1 MMMPKSI
8 EALQQQRALIA
19 NQIAQLGDLRCGSI
33 TSTTGRCGK
42 PNCRCHQPGQPGHG
56 PNVRLTYK
64 VQGRTRTES
73 LPDAAAVNKA
83 KRETEEFRTFQTLH
97 KEFLE
102 VNAQICHLRPVE
114 PDRLSEQEK
123 KRSKPSNRKRRAR

>member
-1 MMMPKSI
+1 MMMLKSL

-19 NQIAQLGDLRCGSI
+19 NQIAELGDLRCGSI

-42 PNCRCHQPGQPGHG
+42 PNCRCHQPRQRGHG
-56 PNVRLTYK
+56 PNLRLTYK
-64 VQGRTRTES
+64 AQGRTRTES

-83 KRETEEFRTFQTLH
+83 KREIEEFRKFQTLH

-102 VNAQICHLRPVE
+102 VNAEICHLRPVE
-114 PDRLSEQEK
+114 PDTLSEQEK
-123 KRSKPSNRKRRAR
+123 KRSKPSNRKRRTK